1 MVDENIDDL
10 HMSRARRSR
19 IDVRSGISDTGLDDF
34 SNTRMDQIIETHLI
48 PNEAQAKI
56 ETLVDNNYP
65 SNDDIA
71 VWLQTPSNS
80 TEESVIVSSERSDI
94 FKELMNELPNSVQ
107 VTIDTQDDEYTG
119 QVEVYVKQ
127 IDTDS

>member
-1 MVDENIDDL
+1 MDDENIDDL

-19 IDVRSGISDTGLDDF
+19 IEVRSGISDVDVENF
-34 SNTRMDQIIETHLI
+34 PSTRMEQIIETHLI

-65 SNDDIA
+65 SNDNIA
-71 VWLQTPSNS
+71 VWLQTPSDS
-80 TEESVIVSSERSDI
+80 TEESVIVSSERADI

-107 VTIDTQDDEYTG
+107 VTIDTEDDEYTD

-127 IDTDS
+127 IDADS